1 MAHEGREPLLKR
13 IWHGLARIL
22 CTGIVCPLYRVRAYG
37 MKNVPCK
44 GPLLILCSHQSFLD
58 PIFAQSWASRN
69 FHFVARESLWE
80 SKVMAALLNPLFVV
94 PIKQGVGD
102 ISAMRRIIAK
112 LKAGCAV
119 CLFPEGSRTWDG
131 TVQEVKPGFG
141 LISRRGEADVVPAVL
156 EGAYDCWPRTRKFPR
171 LGRVNVMYGEV
182 IPYREIERL
191 GDREFARVLTEKL
204 RRMHNE
210 LRVKMGRAP
219 LDYSDVAAGPD
230 GGPAAPV
237 EAAGVA
243 DGETVDTG
251 EKIDGCS

>member
-58 PIFAQSWASRN
+58 PIFAQSWVSRN

-94 PIKQGVGD
+94 PIKQGAGD

-141 LISRRGEADVVPAVL
+141 LISPNPGLTSCTVPSHVREPSGKRHTAQPAFSLAIIRRIALMSPAPCL
-156 EGAYDCWPRTRKFPR
+156 IGTTKSGFSSAAITFDSQS
-171 LGRVNVMYGEV
+171 
-182 IPYREIERL
+182 
-191 GDREFARVLTEKL
+191 DS
-204 RRMHNE
+204 
-210 LRVKMGRAP
+210 RA
-219 LDYSDVAAGPD
+219 
-230 GGPAAPV
+230 
-237 EAAGVA
+237 
-243 DGETVDTG
+243 T
-251 EKIDGCS
+251 K